1 MHTPRSTRFYE
12 NASPQCPT
20 PLRLKIWAIGSF
32 QHCRHSIPRG
42 TSARHSSVLRQ
53 QTRAIIL
60 RGRQLKKKKKCGFKI
75 WKAVGN
81 WSEAVCFAMAR
92 CLYEWLSTSNYV
104 LQNRI
109 EKITADWAMWCNFE
123 AKLCTST
130 SHASSAYAHSYWLVG
145 MVLIVL
151 CLCCSY
157 LGTLL
162 LASFFVFVLFCVM

>member
-60 RGRQLKKKKKCGFKI
+60 RGRQLKKKKKVWLQNLKSCGQLK
-75 WKAVGN
+75 
-81 WSEAVCFAMAR
+81 WS
-92 CLYEWLSTSNYV
+92 CLLCNGKVPLRVAFNIKLRSSKSHRKNNCWLSNVMQFWGKT
-104 LQNRI
+104 LHI
-109 EKITADWAMWCNFE
+109 HFTCFE
-123 AKLCTST
+123 CVRTFLLTCW
-130 SHASSAYAHSYWLVG
+130 HGSYCALP
-145 MVLIVL
+145 
-151 CLCCSY
+151 
-157 LGTLL
+157 LL
-162 LASFFVFVLFCVM
+162 